1 MQSNTIPYE
10 INNEEVVLNLWAYS
24 DEYGNIQR
32 IAGKAYVLDGEDVDK
47 LNILRQLS
55 RTDFLSAKWY
65 PVPKNFNLK
74 GYNGDELKGVAQAF
88 QVSDPY
94 INGILFDE
102 VMSALA
108 KELPEHLR
116 LFGDDYQ
123 RFTIK
128 LPESPLCITTIV
140 VEYSDGSLVP
150 MVEANR

>member
-1 MQSNTIPYE
+1 M
-10 INNEEVVLNLWAYS
+10 
-24 DEYGNIQR
+24 D
-32 IAGKAYVLDGEDVDK
+32 
-47 LNILRQLS
+47 ILRQLS
-55 RTDFLSAKWY
+55 ITDFLSAKWY
-65 PVPKNFNLK
+65 PVPKNFKLH
-74 GYNGDELKGVAQAF
+74 GQDGDELKGAAQAF

-94 INGILFDE
+94 INVILFDE

-116 LFGDDYQ
+116 LFGEDYQ

-150 MVEANR
+150 MVANK